1 MKRKDYIGIAKAI
14 RDCGLSK
21 ANRIIVC
28 RAIVKYIKVAYPLF
42 DEYTFRALANAEDD
56 KNESR

>member
-28 RAIVKYIKVAYPLF
+28 RAITRYLREHYPVY